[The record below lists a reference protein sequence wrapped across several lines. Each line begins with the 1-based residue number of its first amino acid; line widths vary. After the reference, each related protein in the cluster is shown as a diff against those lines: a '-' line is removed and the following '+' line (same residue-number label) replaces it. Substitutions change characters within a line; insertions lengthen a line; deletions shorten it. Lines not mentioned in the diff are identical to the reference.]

1 MFFSNL
7 DSVATLIQD
16 DILTQNTN
24 AWNRTHNIFFRLDHA
39 ITGYEL
45 QGLDVNT
52 EEANKQAI
60 TNHTWSYIELQIE
73 EAKV

>member
-52 EEANKQAI
+52 EEANKQA
-60 TNHTWSYIELQIE
+60 NTWSYIKLQIE